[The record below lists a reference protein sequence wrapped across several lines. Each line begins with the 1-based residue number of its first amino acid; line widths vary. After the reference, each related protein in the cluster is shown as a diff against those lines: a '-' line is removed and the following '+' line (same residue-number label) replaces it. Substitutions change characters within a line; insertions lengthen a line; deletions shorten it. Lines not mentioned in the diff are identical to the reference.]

1 MILLLTGVGFGVSWL
16 TAALIAVGSGWD
28 PKTETAWLDE
38 LPNENVG
45 AEVGGRFD
53 CASWDGAGRAA
64 DADSLVQVG

>member
-1 MILLLTGVGFGVSWL
+1 LILLPTGVGFGVSWL
-16 TAALIAVGSGWD
+16 AAALIAAGSGLD
-28 PKTETAWLDE
+28 PKTETTWLDD

-53 CASWDGAGRAA
+53 CASWDGRGRAT